1 MQSFIGV
8 TDFDWYR
15 QLSARTDLDEV
26 NFWKPGG
33 RANFRALPPGGLF
46 LFKLHAP
53 HNAIVGGGFFGHF
66 SKVPVSLAWDA
77 FGAKNGVRDLGEFRR
92 RIEQYRRGT
101 DGREDYTIGCILL
114 EEPFFLPRDQ
124 WIPQPAD
131 WQPNVVQGAGYDL
144 STGAGRVLWDALQER
159 LGQRQDRTFFAEA
172 TRRFGEPTVVLPRL
186 GQGTFRVAVTDAYD
200 RRCAITGERTL
211 PVLQAAHI
219 HPYADG
225 GPHRVPN
232 GLLLRSDLHTLFDRG
247 YVTVTPQHV
256 IEVSGRIREEFDNGR
271 DYYQHHGKSIRLPAI
286 RRSSRTRS
294 RSTGTPRRSSV
305 ADDRRLS
312 QGLASFRASHRRST
326 AHDHV
331 PMGFRFR
338 RSIRLLPGV
347 RVNLSKSGPS
357 VSVGRRGASV
367 TVGPRGTHA
376 NVGIP
381 GTGMSWRERIDA
393 PDRDAKRVEPPRGT
407 ASAPGSTLAAWVL
420 VLLALAACWAV
431 RR

>member
-1 MQSFIGV
+1 MPGRRDGRPEGESIVRSCGNAQRPATLLVAGRWPRLRRIGGKLPLRGPSSRENRRARTEDRYVSVDPSTLAGVSGATRAGGACSADLHQIARLTLRMQSFIGV

-33 RANFRALPPGGLF
+33 RATFRALTPGGLF

-66 SKVPVSLAWDA
+66 SKVPVSLAWDV

-159 LGQRQDRTFFAEA
+159 LGQRQDRTLLAEA

-232 GLLLRSDLHTLFDRG
+232 GLLLRSDLHTLR
-247 YVTVTPQHV
+247 
-256 IEVSGRIREEFDNGR
+256 
-271 DYYQHHGKSIRLPAI
+271 
-286 RRSSRTRS
+286 
-294 RSTGTPRRSSV
+294 
-305 ADDRRLS
+305 
-312 QGLASFRASHRRST
+312 
-326 AHDHV
+326 
-331 PMGFRFR
+331 
-338 RSIRLLPGV
+338 
-347 RVNLSKSGPS
+347 NLSTSLRHR
-357 VSVGRRGASV
+357 VG
-367 TVGPRGTHA
+367 
-376 NVGIP
+376 
-381 GTGMSWRERIDA
+381 
-393 PDRDAKRVEPPRGT
+393 
-407 ASAPGSTLAAWVL
+407 
-420 VLLALAACWAV
+420 
-431 RR
+431 